1 MRVLLLGASGLIGSA
16 VAARLKARGDEVI
29 GVSRRGGAD
38 SLQLDIAR
46 LRDASEWMPHL
57 AGIDAVVN
65 CAGVLQDSATD
76 STDVHDRAVALL
88 AEACRR
94 SGVRRFIHLS
104 AVGVDRETPS
114 EFSRSKRAGD
124 AALMASELDWVILR
138 PSVVIGRAAYGAS
151 ALMRGLAALPL
162 RPVMGDTGP
171 LQLVHLDDVVET
183 ILFFLKP
190 GAPARQVL
198 EIVGPRRFSFEDTV
212 DLLRGWMR
220 WKPARKWA
228 LPAPLATLSYKLG
241 DAASVLG
248 WRPPVRSTV
257 QREIGRGAI
266 GDASQWAVTTG
277 ITPRDVGEALVGE
290 PASVQER
297 WFSRMYLLK
306 PLVFGVF
313 GAFWLATGVISLTI
327 GWGYGM
333 GLLREG
339 GLQENFAAVTIVA
352 GALADLL
359 IGAAILYRPTS
370 RYGLYAA
377 LAISLTYA
385 VIGTI
390 LVPRLWADPLG
401 PMLKIWPVIVLN
413 LVAPAIR
420 EDR

>member
-1 MRVLLLGASGLIGSA
+1 MRVLLLGATGLIGSA
-16 VAARLKARGDEVI
+16 VAARLRARGDEVI
-29 GVSRRGGAD
+29 GVSRRGGPG
-38 SLQLDIAR
+38 LLELDIAG
-46 LRDASEWMPHL
+46 LRDASDWLPHL
-57 AGIDAVVN
+57 AGIDAAVN
-65 CAGVLQDSATD
+65 CAGVLQDSASD
-76 STDVHDRAVALL
+76 STEVHDRAVALL
-88 AEACRR
+88 AEACRL
-94 SGVRRFIHLS
+94 SGLRRFIHLS

-124 AALMASELDWVILR
+124 EALMASDLDWVILR

-162 RPVMGDTGP
+162 RPVMADTGP

-183 ILFFLKP
+183 ILFFLKS

-198 EIVGPRRFSFEDTV
+198 DIVGPRRFSFEETV
-212 DLLRGWMR
+212 DLLRRWMR
-220 WKPARKWA
+220 WSPARKWP
-228 LPAPLATLSYKLG
+228 LPAALAALSYKLG
-241 DAASVLG
+241 DAASLLG
-248 WRPPVRSTV
+248 WRPPVRTTA
-257 QREIGRGAI
+257 QREIGRGAV
-266 GDASQWAVTTG
+266 GNGAPWAATTG
-277 ITPRDVGEALVGE
+277 ITPRDIGEVLAAE

-297 WFSRMYLLK
+297 WFARLYLLK

-313 GAFWLATGVISLTI
+313 GAFWLATGIISLTI
-327 GWGYGM
+327 GWDYGM

-339 GLQENFAAVTIVA
+339 GLPDNFAAPTIVA
-352 GALADLL
+352 GALSDLL

-385 VIGTI
+385 VTGTI

-401 PMLKIWPVIVLN
+401 PMLKIWTVMVLN
-413 LVAPAIR
+413 LVALAIR